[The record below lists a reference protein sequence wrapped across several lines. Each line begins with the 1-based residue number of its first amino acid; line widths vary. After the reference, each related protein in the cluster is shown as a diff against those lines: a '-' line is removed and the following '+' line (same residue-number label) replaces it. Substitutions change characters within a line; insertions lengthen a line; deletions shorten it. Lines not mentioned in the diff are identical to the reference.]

1 MASDYDACG
10 PVPFEAPHRTKPG
23 LEAPVVSLDPVVGIL
38 GGVVQ
43 CGRQEVRD
51 HADQGVGPVSG
62 DLGRLTVRADRSGV
76 RLAIPMLARRWA
88 VCSSLTSPLG
98 ERKVYCRTDDT

>member
-43 CGRQEVRD
+43 CGRQEVWCLVFSCRI
-51 HADQGVGPVSG
+51 V
-62 DLGRLTVRADRSGV
+62 VRG
-76 RLAIPMLARRWA
+76 
-88 VCSSLTSPLG
+88 
-98 ERKVYCRTDDT
+98 

>member
-62 DLGRLTVRADRSGV
+62 DLSRLTVRADRIGEECCRSF
-76 RLAIPMLARRWA
+76 RSRFLDTNTSMTCPYWSTAR
-88 VCSSLTSPLG
+88 
-98 ERKVYCRTDDT
+98 